1 MKLPTNIKIGGMNYR
16 IEEKEAPDNNPQ
28 CYGVCVYHDAHIEIK
43 TTLSKERKEQTLIH
57 EMLHAIFFEAGF
69 EEHEEEVVNRVS
81 IVLYQVLKEND
92 LGLT

>member
-43 TTLSKERKEQTLIH
+43 TTLSDVDT
-57 EMLHAIFFEAGF
+57 
-69 EEHEEEVVNRVS
+69 
-81 IVLYQVLKEND
+81 
-92 LGLT
+92 